1 MFFFLMAE
9 GDSLTLTSVIKWSR
23 LTKDWKIQLI
33 KKKADAVSFVE
44 SIQTQ
49 IYSYAC
55 LEWQA
60 CQ

>member
-33 KKKADAVSFVE
+33 KKADAVICVE

-49 IYSYAC
+49 IYSYAQ